1 MAAFVLHEAQVAA
14 GVGTECGIFTWILA
28 RKVHRGWWHRMGWE
42 RRWVGVAVGA
52 WEREVAGGGNG
63 GASFVAPLF
72 LVCAALVE
80 LRREACTF
88 WRE

>member
-14 GVGTECGIFTWILA
+14 GVGTECRIFTWIFA
-28 RKVHRGWWHRMGWE
+28 RKVHLGWEHRMGWE

-52 WEREVAGGGNG
+52 WERVGAVGGDGGG
-63 GASFVAPLF
+63 SCVALLV

-80 LRREACTF
+80 
-88 WRE
+88 